1 MEEKEL
7 RAVVIATLKTIA
19 PEVEEGDLR
28 PDRPL
33 RNQVDLDSMDWLN
46 FLIGLHEKLK
56 VDIPE
61 ADYAKLVTLGDVLDY
76 LQKKL
81 NKKGGFRRPSFF
93 LALDQ
98 AIARRRL
105 MRSSVAGWVL
115 NRPRR
120 PPPESGFMIII
131 CAVSGCASA
140 VCMGMP
146 RA

>member
-1 MEEKEL
+1 MEENEL
-7 RAVVIATLKTIA
+7 RAVVVATLKTIA

-76 LQKKL
+76 LKAKL
-81 NKKGGFRRPSFF
+81 K
-93 LALDQ
+93 
-98 AIARRRL
+98 
-105 MRSSVAGWVL
+105 
-115 NRPRR
+115 
-120 PPPESGFMIII
+120 
-131 CAVSGCASA
+131 
-140 VCMGMP
+140 
-146 RA
+146 

>member
-7 RAVVIATLKTIA
+7 RAVVVATLKAIA

-28 PDRPL
+28 VDRPL

-81 NKKGGFRRPSFF
+81 K
-93 LALDQ
+93 
-98 AIARRRL
+98 
-105 MRSSVAGWVL
+105 
-115 NRPRR
+115 
-120 PPPESGFMIII
+120 
-131 CAVSGCASA
+131 
-140 VCMGMP
+140 
-146 RA
+146 